1 MTTEY
6 ITITYAAGVTLDV
19 ARHHAQG
26 LPVIGRAS
34 EPRQVG
40 DTIQVDLA
48 VPPDRADSLRD
59 ILECHDIVQ
68 VLTSPET
75 ADATVPI
82 ARPMPEAVWRL
93 IRNVGMNPDRFVLH
107 PAERECWRFAGGTPW
122 PRVVSTGDGIWLWR
136 AGPRTGTR
144 INRDAVTTLRLST
157 EEQALLE
164 ALPGTSMSAK
174 LRWAVQRAHKLLPT
188 GPLAHEQ
195 GPVARAAEVL
205 DRMAEALWAEQ
216 ARCDHA
222 VSAQDRAQILMQIL
236 ARSVAGTTLAG
247 VAEDYQRLAAE
258 LRGLL

>member
-1 MTTEY
+1 M
-6 ITITYAAGVTLDV
+6 
-19 ARHHAQG
+19 
-26 LPVIGRAS
+26 
-34 EPRQVG
+34 
-40 DTIQVDLA
+40 
-48 VPPDRADSLRD
+48 
-59 ILECHDIVQ
+59 
-68 VLTSPET
+68 
-75 ADATVPI
+75 
-82 ARPMPEAVWRL
+82 
-93 IRNVGMNPDRFVLH
+93 
-107 PAERECWRFAGGTPW
+107 
-122 PRVVSTGDGIWLWR
+122 
-136 AGPRTGTR
+136 
-144 INRDAVTTLRLST
+144 TTLRLST

-236 ARSVAGTTLAG
+236 VRSVAGTTLAG